1 MNDNTNPTPGDT
13 DVIKPETPDTGDS
26 NAAQYSFMLM
36 LLRENNKM
44 THIEKSNIVKKFTIF
59 DKIT

>member
-26 NAAQYSFMLM
+26 NAVQYSFMLM
-36 LLRENNKM
+36 LLSGLGMIICSSKKKILNK
-44 THIEKSNIVKKFTIF
+44 ES
-59 DKIT
+59 